1 MDKSSRFLIG
11 AYKLAIGMAA
21 LTATVYFFFLDPS
34 VGQFFWCF
42 VAAPT
47 FALVFSI
54 AFAPLALLLGAVVG
68 IASGILEN

>member
-11 AYKLAIGMAA
+11 GYKLAIGLAA
-21 LTATVYFFFLDPS
+21 LAATAYFFCLDPS

-42 VAAPT
+42 LAAPT
-47 FALVFSI
+47 FALVFTI

-68 IASGILEN
+68 LVADP